1 MGTLELT
8 QIEALELLA
17 KEAKGKLEY
26 RRIQSVLLREKFGKD
41 VEDIAEMLHLHKRTV
56 YKHCERYEK
65 EGISAFEPKTP
76 GPKKGEGPRLM
87 SQEQESPQTTRL
99 LQPSLRFTR
108 PSRRPTRSS
117 TQLLRKPPRKT
128 TIHCRVCLDYIRP

>member
-41 VEDIAEMLHLHKRTV
+41 VEDIAKMLQLHKRTV

-65 EGISAFEPKTP
+65 EGSKA
-76 GPKKGEGPRLM
+76 L
-87 SQEQESPQTTRL
+87 S
-99 LQPSLRFTR
+99 PSLKYRSWCFSTVR
-108 PSRRPTRSS
+108 GCQPNTSPISLAVFPCLTRS
-117 TQLLRKPPRKT
+117 KT
-128 TIHCRVCLDYIRP
+128 LFRRTYSRLP